1 MDENTNFS
9 QINVNNQNQ
18 FSKKIDIY
26 QHLKLGIKNQ
36 YKNCKDNNDNVMYC
50 IPCKISCCPECTL
63 EEHKNH
69 ILISKSRYSLN
80 EKNIDYIYDKLKE
93 KIDDND
99 IFTNYQDVQNKL
111 INQIEDMI
119 SKLKNQ
125 IEKLKNLKIKEM
137 NNMFEN
143 FGKTINGLK
152 NKIDKSKMDLKNYLS
167 KNKSKWF
174 SPKIRF
180 YNSK

>member
-1 MDENTNFS
+1 
-9 QINVNNQNQ
+9 
-18 FSKKIDIY
+18 
-26 QHLKLGIKNQ
+26 
-36 YKNCKDNNDNVMYC
+36 MYC

-137 NNMFEN
+137 NNVFEN

-152 NKIDKSKMDLKNYLS
+152 NKIDKSKNDLKNYL
-167 KNKSKWF
+167 
-174 SPKIRF
+174 
-180 YNSK
+180 